1 MMDDK
6 VQPCLTDD
14 SEGVSDVVAV
24 VTLRSDRFYSDLSN
38 STQWIPIDDC
48 L

>member
-1 MMDDK
+1 MDDK
-6 VQPCLTDD
+6 VQLCLTDD
-14 SEGVSDVVAV
+14 SEVASGVVAV
-24 VTLRSDRFYSDLSN
+24 VTLRSDRFYPDLSN